1 VARYAARRF
10 LLAVPALLGLS
21 FLVFVLATVAPGDPA
36 EVLAAKTAV
45 SGQATEEEIALAQ
58 RELKL
63 DRPFLVQYGSWL
75 GGAVRGDLGMS
86 FSLNKPV
93 TGELRQ
99 AFPATLQLAATAFLL
114 SLLLAFPLGIIAAL
128 FHRRFLDHLLR
139 GSSLVGA
146 SIPGFFL
153 AYVLVFAF
161 AVRFHLLPVA
171 GNEGATSII
180 LPALVVAIGPAAVV
194 SRLLRASLLEV
205 MGDGYIATARGK
217 GLREIAVVVDHAV
230 RNAAV
235 PVVTVLGGV
244 VAGLLEGSVIAET
257 IFAWPGL
264 GRLTLRALE
273 QQDYPMVLGA
283 VTYAAVVFV
292 LMNLLVDLSY
302 SVVNPRVRV
311 GERR

>member
-1 VARYAARRF
+1 MARYAARRV

-21 FLVFVLATVAPGDPA
+21 LLVFVLATLAPGDPA

-45 SGQATEEEIALAQ
+45 GGQATEEEIALAQ
-58 RELKL
+58 RELGL
-63 DRPFLVQYGSWL
+63 DRPFLVQYASWL
-75 GGAVRGDLGMS
+75 GGAVRGDLGTS

-93 TGELRQ
+93 SGELRQ

-114 SLLLAFPLGIIAAL
+114 SLLLAFPLGIVAAL
-128 FHRRFLDHLLR
+128 FHGRKWDHLLR
-139 GSSLVGA
+139 GSSLLGA

-153 AYVLVFAF
+153 AYVLVFVF
-161 AVRFHLLPVA
+161 AVRLQLLPVA
-171 GNEGATSII
+171 GKDGATSII
-180 LPALVVAIGPAAVV
+180 LPALVVAVGPAAVV
-194 SRLLRASLLEV
+194 SRLLRASVLEV
-205 MGDGYIATARGK
+205 MGEGYITTARGK
-217 GLREIAVVVDHAV
+217 GLRDVAVVVDHAA

-264 GRLTLRALE
+264 GRLTLRALD

-292 LMNLLVDLSY
+292 LLNLLVDLSY
-302 SVVNPRVRV
+302 SVVNPRVRL
-311 GERR
+311 GERG

>member
-1 VARYAARRF
+1 MARYAARRF

-45 SGQATEEEIALAQ
+45 SGQATEEEIGLAQ

-75 GGAVRGDLGMS
+75 GGAVRGDLGTS

-114 SLLLAFPLGIIAAL
+114 SLILAFPLGIAAAL
-128 FHRRFLDHLLR
+128 FHGRFWDHLLR

-161 AVRFHLLPVA
+161 AVRLHILPVA
-171 GNEGATSII
+171 GREELSSIV

-205 MGDGYIATARGK
+205 MGEAYMTTARGK
-217 GLREIAVVVDHAV
+217 GLREMAVVVGHAA

-264 GRLTLRALE
+264 GRLTLRALD
-273 QQDYPMVLGA
+273 QQDYPLVLGA

-302 SVVNPRVRV
+302 SVVNPRVRLA
-311 GERR
+311 ERG